1 MDKVGTMKEDDHEVH
16 SDRLR
21 DLIERVKQI
30 KADQKVGTRYMRYLE
45 EKNLELEKGR
55 AEGRA
60 EGKVEGL
67 VEGKAEGM
75 IKGRDAQL
83 ISDIKG
89 MLEEGLSPEAISRIV
104 KRAPEQIQRLIQQLQ
119 TETAYKNDAD

>member
-1 MDKVGTMKEDDHEVH
+1 MKEDDHEVP

-45 EKNLELEKGR
+45 EKNLEREK
-55 AEGRA
+55 GRA

-89 MLEEGLSPEAISRIV
+89 MLEEGLSSESISRII
-104 KRAPEQIQRLIQQLQ
+104 KRTPEQIQGLIQQIQ
-119 TETAYKNDAD
+119 AETTSQNDSEAE